1 MSHDD
6 VLSSQSCLRI
16 AVLLGGTSAER
27 PVSLESGRAVAR
39 ALRQCGHLVT
49 AVDPAE
55 TDLTAYPWGQVDVC
69 FIALHGPHGE
79 DGSVQQLLEERQVAY
94 TGSGPAASR
103 LALSKSA
110 SKERFLQHG
119 IATPPYVLVHE
130 SDTAADIQ
138 QKAAGIGYPLV
149 VKPDSQGST
158 LGVSIVAGPENLA
171 TALSSCF
178 SLDAFGL
185 LERRIIGRE
194 MTIAVLER
202 EPLPI
207 LEIVSPRELFDY
219 QAKYHDDAVEHRFE
233 LGLADEVVHD
243 LQRTA
248 VAAASALGTRGLC
261 RVDLILDQH
270 HRPWVLEVNTVPGFT
285 DHSLAPKAA
294 DHAGIP
300 FAELCNRLVRQSVV
314 PAAGQR

>member
-1 MSHDD
+1 MSLEE
-6 VLSSQSCLRI
+6 VLSSESCLRI

-27 PVSLESGRAVAR
+27 AVSLESGRAVAR
-39 ALRQCGHLVT
+39 ALRQTGHVVT

-55 TDLTAYPWGQVDVC
+55 TDLESYPWQQVDVC
-69 FIALHGPHGE
+69 FIALHGPNGE
-79 DGSVQQLLEERQVAY
+79 DGTVQQLLEERHVPY

-119 IATPPYVLVHE
+119 ITTPPYVLVHE
-130 SDTAADIQ
+130 SDTAAEIQ

-158 LGVSIVAGPENLA
+158 LGVSMVPTPDNLA
-171 TALSSCF
+171 GALTSCF
-178 SLDAFGL
+178 SLEAFGL
-185 LERRIIGRE
+185 LERRIVGRE
-194 MTIAVLER
+194 MTVAVLER
-202 EPLPI
+202 NPLPV

-219 QAKYHDDAVEHRFE
+219 QAKYHDDSVEHRFE
-233 LGLADEVVHD
+233 SDLADEVVCD
-243 LQRTA
+243 LERTA
-248 VAAASALGTRGLC
+248 VAATSALGTRGLC

-270 HRPWVLEVNTVPGFT
+270 HRPWVLEVNTIPGFT

-294 DHAGIP
+294 AQAGVS
-300 FAELCNRLVRQSVV
+300 FADLCNRLVRQCVTS
-314 PAAGQR
+314 AAQQR